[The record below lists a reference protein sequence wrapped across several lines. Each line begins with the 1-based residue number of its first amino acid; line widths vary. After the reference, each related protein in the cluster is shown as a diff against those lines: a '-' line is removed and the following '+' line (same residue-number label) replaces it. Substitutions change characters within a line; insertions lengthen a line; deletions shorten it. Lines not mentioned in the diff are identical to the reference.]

1 MFKIL
6 GLSYS
11 IHMFILRDFCGLAVI
26 KICLSMLKFYTRYL
40 VKIVMETG
48 ILFAVV
54 SE

>member
-6 GLSYS
+6 GLSYN

-26 KICLSMLKFYTRYL
+26 KICLSMLWFYTRYL
-40 VKIVMETG
+40 VKIMVETD